1 MTISFAR
8 NDTTYRPIAL
18 LAIGVILVGFAWL
31 VENGDLER
39 ALVSDPSR
47 SLEWGPTLFRAV
59 LAFHGLLLILTA
71 IVWRRR
77 LLAARHASLRSA
89 GAEENSSQS
98 TTRTQ
103 WLALCGLSVLA
114 LALRLWNLNTD
125 LWYDEIVTLL
135 DFVRPSLGDIVT
147 SFPSQNQ
154 HMLYSVLAHISI
166 NVFGESAWA
175 LRMPSVV
182 FGVASLWALFLLG
195 RRIIGAR
202 EALLACALLTVSYH
216 HIWFSQNARGYMG
229 LMFFST
235 IATWLWLEAQE
246 RDGWLWWFGY
256 AAALSL
262 GMWLHM
268 TMAFV
273 ALAHAVFYLFGVARG
288 KRIHWRLL
296 VAWALFA
303 SLTIQLHALTLPEFL
318 RVALHEVSLESEW
331 TNPLWVVTESLRS
344 FQIGFAGI
352 AVLLC
357 GVTMFVAGWLS
368 LVRANVQTGVLMVLP
383 ALLAS
388 STMLL
393 LGHNLWPRFFFF
405 SIGFAVLIAVHG
417 AVRMPGLVFSRLKPL
432 RAREGLGLG
441 AGLAL
446 ASFMIFASILTVP
459 TCYALPKQDFT
470 GARDYVEHN
479 RRQGDAV
486 VSVGLAGGAYGRYF
500 ALHWLVAETEAELT
514 AIEHKYETVWLV
526 YTIPIQVKAYCPEIW
541 GEVERDYQ
549 VVKVFPGTLG
559 GGEVYVCQRRARTDL
574 SME

>member
-18 LAIGVILVGFAWL
+18 LAIGVILIGFAWL
-31 VENGDLER
+31 VENGDIEH

-59 LAFHGLLLILTA
+59 LAFHGLLLLLTA
-71 IVWRRR
+71 VIWRRR
-77 LLAARHASLRSA
+77 LLAAGHSSDRSEA
-89 GAEENSSQS
+89 AEENSPRS
-98 TTRTQ
+98 TTKTQ
-103 WLALCGLSVLA
+103 WVTLCGFSVIA
-114 LALRLWNLNTD
+114 LALRLWNLNSD

-154 HMLYSVLAHISI
+154 HMFYSVLAHLSI
-166 NVFGESAWA
+166 NVFGESAWS
-175 LRMPSVV
+175 LRLPSVV

-235 IATWLWLEAQE
+235 IGTWLWLEAQE

-273 ALAHAVFYLFGVARG
+273 ALAHALFYLFGVARG

-296 VAWALFA
+296 VAWVLFA
-303 SLTIQLHALTLPEFL
+303 SLTIQLHALALPEFL

-344 FQIGFAGI
+344 FRIGFAGL

-357 GVTMFVAGWLS
+357 GVTMFVGGWLS
-368 LVRANVQTGVLMVLP
+368 VVRANVQAGVLMVLP

-417 AVRMPGLVFSRLKPL
+417 AVRIPGLLFSRIKPL
-432 RAREGLGLG
+432 RARTGLGLG

-446 ASFMIFASILTVP
+446 AAFMIFASILTVP

-479 RRQGDAV
+479 RGQGDAV
-486 VSVGLAGGAYGRYF
+486 VSVGLAGEAYGRYF
-500 ALHWLVAETEAELT
+500 ARHWLVAETEAELT
-514 AIEHKYETVWLV
+514 AIEYKYETVWLV

-541 GEVERDYQ
+541 GEVEKNYE
-549 VVKVFPGTLG
+549 VVKIFPGTLG
-559 GGEVYVCQRRARTDL
+559 GGEVYVCQKRNGAGL
-574 SME
+574 SGE

>member
-18 LAIGVILVGFAWL
+18 LAIGAILIGFAWL

-47 SLEWGPTLFRAV
+47 SLGWGPTLFRAV
-59 LAFHGLLLILTA
+59 LAFHGAALLLTS

-77 LLAARHASLRSA
+77 LLAAQHLRLEPVN
-89 GAEENSSQS
+89 AERDFSQS
-98 TTRTQ
+98 TTKTQ
-103 WLALCGLSVLA
+103 WAALCGFSVLA
-114 LALRLWNLNTD
+114 LALRVWNLNTD

-147 SFPSQNQ
+147 SFPAQNQ
-154 HMLYSVLAHISI
+154 HMLYSVLAHLSI
-166 NVFGESAWA
+166 NVFGESAWS
-175 LRMPSVV
+175 LRLPSVV

-195 RRIIGAR
+195 RRIIGPR

-235 IATWLWLEAQE
+235 IATWLWIEAQE

-273 ALAHAVFYLFGVARG
+273 ALGHALFYLYGLTQG

-296 VAWALFA
+296 VAWTLFA
-303 SLTIQLHALTLPEFL
+303 SLTIQLHALALPEFL

-344 FQIGFAGI
+344 FRIGFSGI
-352 AVLLC
+352 AVLVC

-368 LVRANVQTGVLMVLP
+368 MVRSNVQAGVLMVLP
-383 ALLAS
+383 ALLAG
-388 STMLL
+388 STMLA

-417 AVRMPGLVFSRLKPL
+417 AVRMPGLLFSRIEPL
-432 RAREGLGLG
+432 RARQGLGLR

-446 ASFMIFASILTVP
+446 AAFMIFASSLTVP

-470 GARDYVEHN
+470 GARDFVEHN

-486 VSVGLAGGAYGRYF
+486 VSVGLAGGVYGRYF
-500 ALHWLVAETEAELT
+500 ARHWLVAENEAELT

-526 YTIPIQVKAYCPEIW
+526 YTIPIELKAYCPDIW